1 MYYLRVKDVS
11 TFTLIF
17 PFSFRRVSLQEN
29 PMPSLMEQWH
39 QESASRDL
47 HVAPSHYENQV
58 LKQHQNE
65 VTSFDANPAL
75 ELPTPDSQDLR
86 LHQSRFSETPS
97 GDRIPSE
104 KEEIIT
110 CDKEKTSKRTVNN
123 YLEFPNENSRCSWR
137 KT

>member
-1 MYYLRVKDVS
+1 MYYLKVKHIS
-11 TFTLIF
+11 AFTLTF

-47 HVAPSHYENQV
+47 HVAPSHCENQV
-58 LKQHQNE
+58 LKHQDE

-75 ELPTPDSQDLR
+75 EPSTLDSQDLR
-86 LHQSRFSETPS
+86 FHWSRLSETS
-97 GDRIPSE
+97 NDDSIPSE

-123 YLEFPNENSRCSWR
+123 NLELPNENSRCSWR